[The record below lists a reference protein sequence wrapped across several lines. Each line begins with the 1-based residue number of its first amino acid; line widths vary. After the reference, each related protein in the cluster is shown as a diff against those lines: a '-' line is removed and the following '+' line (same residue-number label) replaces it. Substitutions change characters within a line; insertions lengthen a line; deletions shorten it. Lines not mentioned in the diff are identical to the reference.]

1 MGRGVCCVTHCDT
14 PQLPH
19 DIFIVFV
26 CLFVSFLLSKR
37 LQGQTADK
45 KGQGDEWDWV
55 HDVKLTKNQ

>member
-1 MGRGVCCVTHCDT
+1 MTHCDT